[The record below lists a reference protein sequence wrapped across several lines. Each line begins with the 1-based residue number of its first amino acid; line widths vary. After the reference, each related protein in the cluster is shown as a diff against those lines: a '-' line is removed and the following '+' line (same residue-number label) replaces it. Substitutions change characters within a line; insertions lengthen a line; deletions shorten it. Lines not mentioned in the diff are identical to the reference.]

1 MLWLV
6 PFGLLMDGFVF
17 ANMNL
22 RLIKSVT
29 FQIKFSRQRKL
40 WFVDLLLECPYFAMN
55 VMRKDKSSA
64 RYPAC
69 AARTWY
75 NIQTLSRFCRLQSD
89 SGHATGTRTLWSFS
103 PMLLSIIQRRLVR
116 EQRLRAAQLAFTGE
130 A

>member
-55 VMRKDKSSA
+55 VMRKDKS
-64 RYPAC
+64 
-69 AARTWY
+69 
-75 NIQTLSRFCRLQSD
+75 
-89 SGHATGTRTLWSFS
+89 
-103 PMLLSIIQRRLVR
+103 
-116 EQRLRAAQLAFTGE
+116 
-130 A
+130 